1 MDVKDLG
8 SLPFPF
14 KIIIDIMQGG
24 HIVSIISAS
33 ANNEVAYIERHSG
46 FEEYNHPCK
55 MDFDEIKLAFEE
67 VSTRNDCE
75 KVLKVTGGVP
85 WQVKKLIYFTLSI
98 DDYEE
103 AELRT
108 ILRSS

>member
-1 MDVKDLG
+1 MVLHYLLSRG
-8 SLPFPF
+8 RAAHLW
-14 KIIIDIMQGG
+14 IL
-24 HIVSIISAS
+24 
-33 ANNEVAYIERHSG
+33 

-55 MDFDEIKLAFEE
+55 MDLDEIKLAFEE
-67 VSTRNDCE
+67 VSTLNDCE

-85 WQVKKLIYFTLSI
+85 WQVKKLISFTLSI

>member
-1 MDVKDLG
+1 
-8 SLPFPF
+8 
-14 KIIIDIMQGG
+14 
-24 HIVSIISAS
+24 
-33 ANNEVAYIERHSG
+33 
-46 FEEYNHPCK
+46 

-67 VSTRNDCE
+67 VSTLNDCE

-85 WQVKKLIYFTLSI
+85 WQVKKLISFTLSI

-108 ILRSS
+108 ILRSSWQFERNEIVNEIWSYHLICGLLCFVNHSRWKRIWQEVFNSW

>member
-1 MDVKDLG
+1 MTICILR
-8 SLPFPF
+8 
-14 KIIIDIMQGG
+14 
-24 HIVSIISAS
+24 SAVHLVLHYLLS
-33 ANNEVAYIERHSG
+33 RGRAAQLWIL

>member
-1 MDVKDLG
+1 
-8 SLPFPF
+8 
-14 KIIIDIMQGG
+14 
-24 HIVSIISAS
+24 
-33 ANNEVAYIERHSG
+33 
-46 FEEYNHPCK
+46 

-108 ILRSS
+108 ILRSSWQFERNEIVNEIWSYHLICGFLCFDNHRRWKRRWQEVFNSW